1 VKVAIVQMNPVLG
14 NVEANL
20 ERVCAMVRR
29 AEAEVVV
36 LPELALSGYFF
47 TTRTELDAVALERSS
62 PILDAIARIAQ
73 QQSKAI
79 IVGFPEKDG
88 QRRYNTAVLFDPSG
102 QRYYYRKTHLFYKER
117 LVFDEG
123 DTGFEVVSVAPFD
136 LRIGMMICYDWRFP
150 EAARTLALAGA
161 ELIACPSN
169 LVTHIWR
176 MAMPVRALENK
187 VYLAVANRIGS
198 ETCGDETLH
207 FNGRSAIYSYNG
219 TVLAEL
225 PADTEGIAVAPIEP
239 ERTRSKSF
247 NPYNDLFADRRPW
260 AYRIGNSSS

>member
-1 VKVAIVQMNPVLG
+1 MNPVWR
-14 NVEANL
+14 NVEVNL
-20 ERVCAMVRR
+20 DRVCAMARR
-29 AEAEVVV
+29 ADAEVVV
-36 LPELALSGYFF
+36 FPELALSGYLF
-47 TTRTELDAVALERSS
+47 TSRAELDAVALERSS
-62 PILDAIARIAQ
+62 PIFDAIAHIAQ

-79 IVGFPEKDG
+79 IVGFPERDG
-88 QRRYNTAVLFDPSG
+88 PHRYNTAMLLGPAG
-102 QRYYYRKTHLFYKER
+102 QRHCYRKTHLFYKER

-123 DTGFEVVSVAPFD
+123 DTGFEVVNVAPFD

-150 EAARTLALAGA
+150 EAARTLALASA
-161 ELIACPSN
+161 DLIACPSN

-198 ETCGDETLH
+198 ETSGDETLH
-207 FNGRSAIYSYNG
+207 FNGKSAIYHYNG
-219 TVLAEL
+219 SVLAEL

-260 AYRIGNSSS
+260 AYRICESNS